1 MDESTTAGAVVG
13 IVDATA
19 ADAPDVTALAAAVE
33 HAGGTPVVDDAPA
46 LAGRELDVA
55 VAPGDRALLEYVRAR
70 VTAPVLPID
79 TDPSTRSVP
88 AAGAS
93 DAIAT
98 LVAREHDTTTRRT
111 LAVDAPGIDPVRA
124 LADVTLVTS
133 EPARI
138 SEYTL
143 TASGRVVGRFR
154 ADGIVLATPVGSQ
167 GYARAAGSHVV
178 APHTGVLAAVPIAPF
193 ATNADDWVVPDDDVT
208 LTVERDEG
216 DVSLRIDDTH
226 ATRIGYGDVVEAAP
240 DDSLTVAVTPHSTGP
255 WPHALEKH

>member
-1 MDESTTAGAVVG
+1 MDESTTADAVVG

-19 ADAPDVTALAAAVE
+19 ADAPDVTALATAVE
-33 HAGGTPVVDDAPA
+33 RAGGTPVVDDARA
-46 LAGRELDVA
+46 LATMDLDA
-55 VAPGDRALLEYVRAR
+55 GIAAGDRALVEFVRAR
-70 VTAPVLPID
+70 IDAPVLPVE
-79 TDPSTRSVP
+79 TTPSTRSVP
-88 AAGAS
+88 ADDAD
-93 DAIAT
+93 DAIAAV
-98 LVAREHDTTTRRT
+98 VAREHDTATRRT
-111 LAVDAPGIDPVRA
+111 LAVNAPGIDPVRA

-143 TASGRVVGRFR
+143 RANDRIVGQFR
-154 ADGIVLATPVGSQ
+154 ADGVVLATPAGSQ

-178 APHTGVLAAVPIAPF
+178 APHTSVLTAVPIAPF

-226 ATRIGYGDVVEAAP
+226 VTRIGHRDVVESTP
-240 DDSLTVAVTPHSTGP
+240 DDSLTIAVTPQSTGP

>member
-1 MDESTTAGAVVG
+1 MDESTTADAVVG

-19 ADAPDVTALAAAVE
+19 ADVTALAAAVE
-33 HAGGTPVVDDAPA
+33 HAGGRPVVDDAPA
-46 LAGRELDVA
+46 LAARDLDAA

-70 VTAPVLPID
+70 VTAPVLPVE

-88 AAGAS
+88 AADAD

-98 LVAREHDTTTRRT
+98 LVDREHDTTTRRT
-111 LAVDAPGIDPVRA
+111 LAVDAPDIDPIRA

-143 TASGRVVGRFR
+143 TASDRVVGQFR
-154 ADGIVLATPVGSQ
+154 ADGVVLATPVGSQ

-178 APHTGVLAAVPIAPF
+178 APHTGVLAAIPIAPF

-226 ATRIGYGDVVEAAP
+226 VTRIGHGDVVEAAP
-240 DDSLTVAVTPHSTGP
+240 DDPLRVVVTPQSTGP